1 MGYQQK
7 PDLRKKYEDWALPIN
22 ETLEQDILTHA
33 LNDKIYKILDF
44 VKDTSIFNNQDRIDL
59 FECFLELNER
69 GEDITAMNVFRLTGN
84 KELVQTCTNL
94 KTRIASDM
102 DIPIICL
109 TLIEISISR
118 KVIIRCGEVLETL
131 YKDTTKSLGIVDELS
146 EFSQDI
152 NDSLSQLNQISFQ
165 RIKENVINEIE
176 ERVKNPNGVVVNSG
190 VSEFDKVFGGF
201 EKGTFTVFGA
211 RPGAGKTA
219 LMVQIAYNVAVKLN
233 KKILFFNLEMT
244 KEELVKRLLALHTT
258 YSNFT
263 LKKGFDGDMS
273 KFENFKKLAQTLTT
287 ENIIIK
293 DDIYDARQINQIT
306 KRMVKNNDVEIMI
319 LDYLQLSGLKDA
331 GNREQEISK
340 ISRGLKRLS
349 KDAKIPVVSL
359 TQLNRGVEGRNDKR
373 PQLSDIRESGAIEQD
388 ADSVVFLFRPEY
400 YNIKEKEGGG
410 TTENLLEL
418 IIAKARNGF
427 TGTVEVQYMTK
438 FNSVKSFNE
447 VDSFIPNKIVGNIDD
462 FENEIPK
469 QLKKVDF

>member
-1 MGYQQK
+1 
-7 PDLRKKYEDWALPIN
+7 
-22 ETLEQDILTHA
+22 
-33 LNDKIYKILDF
+33 
-44 VKDTSIFNNQDRIDL
+44 
-59 FECFLELNER
+59 
-69 GEDITAMNVFRLTGN
+69 
-84 KELVQTCTNL
+84 
-94 KTRIASDM
+94 
-102 DIPIICL
+102 
-109 TLIEISISR
+109 
-118 KVIIRCGEVLETL
+118 
-131 YKDTTKSLGIVDELS
+131 
-146 EFSQDI
+146 
-152 NDSLSQLNQISFQ
+152 
-165 RIKENVINEIE
+165 
-176 ERVKNPNGVVVNSG
+176 
-190 VSEFDKVFGGF
+190 
-201 EKGTFTVFGA
+201 
-211 RPGAGKTA
+211 
-219 LMVQIAYNVAVKLN
+219 
-233 KKILFFNLEMT
+233 
-244 KEELVKRLLALHTT
+244 
-258 YSNFT
+258 
-263 LKKGFDGDMS
+263 
-273 KFENFKKLAQTLTT
+273 
-287 ENIIIK
+287 
-293 DDIYDARQINQIT
+293 
-306 KRMVKNNDVEIMI
+306 MVKNNDVEIMI

-410 TTENLLEL
+410 STENLLEL

>member
-1 MGYQQK
+1 M
-7 PDLRKKYEDWALPIN
+7 RKKYEDWALPIN
-22 ETLEQDILTHA
+22 EVLEQDILTHA
-33 LNDKIYKILDF
+33 LNGRLYQILDF

-59 FECFLELNER
+59 FESFLALNDKGDE
-69 GEDITAMNVFRLTGN
+69 ITPLNVFRITGN

-94 KTRIASDM
+94 KLRNTSEIN
-102 DIPIICL
+102 IPMICL
-109 TLIEISISR
+109 SLIEVAISR

-131 YKDTTKSLGIVDELS
+131 YKDTTKSLSIVDELS

-176 ERVKNPNGVVVNSG
+176 ERVNNPNGVVVNSG
-190 VSEFDKVFGGF
+190 ISEFDKVFGGF

-263 LKKGFDGDMS
+263 LKKGFDGDRA
-273 KFENFKKLAQTLTT
+273 KFENFKKLAETLTT

-319 LDYLQLSGLKDA
+319 LDYLQLSGLKDS

-340 ISRGLKRLS
+340 ISRGLKRVS
-349 KDAKIPVVSL
+349 KDCKIPVLSL
-359 TQLNRGVEGRNDKR
+359 TQLSRDVEKRGGDKR
-373 PQLSDIRESGAIEQD
+373 PVLSDIRESGAIEQD

-400 YNIKEKEGGG
+400 YGIKEKDAGGS
-410 TTENLLEL
+410 TENLLEL

-427 TGTVEVQYMTK
+427 TGTVEVEYMTK
-438 FNSVKSFNE
+438 YNSVKSFND
-447 VDSFIPNKIVGNIDD
+447 VDSFVPAKMVGDINE
-462 FENEIPK
+462 FEKQVPKQVNEIN
-469 QLKKVDF
+469 F